1 MQATERLSPP
11 APRHPAARTCA
22 ALAALLLAAA
32 AGIAQVPAPD
42 GRVLVS
48 EVVVK
53 GNRLVSAE
61 EIRNRVRT
69 RAGQEYVPAAVEDD
83 VRSLYAT
90 RQFGNVYAEK
100 VDAGPNRVQ
109 VVFSV
114 VEYPSRVEKVE
125 YRGAKHLKTEDLDS
139 ESQVR
144 KGTPLNPLLNKLACR
159 RIEARYHQ
167 EGRPFATCTLVKG
180 GEPGDTEVIFQ
191 ITEGDKLAVTD
202 LHFVGN
208 TWVSAERLRTLINT
222 SDGPLRLGLL
232 GSTYSPAMIEA
243 DVNELIK
250 YYRSWGFH
258 DVRVARDVRYS
269 PDGRG
274 VAVTF
279 HIHEGTQYRVQG
291 TPTVHGAR
299 AFPPQTFEVNSK
311 LKAGDFYDQHKVDA
325 DLTMIRDWY
334 GYQGIDVRAQAT
346 PIYSKESPGVV
357 TVLYQVEERQPA
369 RVGQIFIVGNTRTR
383 QNVILRQVP
392 LYPGQVLSYPDIRQA
407 ERNLAKLNIFE
418 ASPDGAIRPTVTV
431 LDNTDSPFKDIL
443 IQVQEAN
450 TGSLLFGVGV
460 NSDSGLTGSIV
471 LNERNFDIT
480 RVPTS
485 FEDFLNGT
493 AFRGAGQELRIEA
506 VPGTQLQ
513 RYTISFREPFL
524 FDSPYSLTTS
534 AYFYQR
540 IFNEDQEDRLGGRIT
555 LGRKINDCWSAS
567 VTTRLENVRVGNL
580 SIFAPPD
587 YQEAEGN
594 NFLAGFRGGVTYDT
608 RDSFIR
614 PTEGSLVDVSA
625 EEVTGTH
632 TFTLLNLDA
641 SQYFTTYQRADG
653 SGRHVLALHS
663 QVGWA
668 SSNTPVYE
676 RYYAG
681 GFRSIRGFQFR
692 GVGPDVNG
700 FKVGGDFLFLN
711 SLEYLIPLTANEQV
725 QAVAFVDSGTVTPRI
740 DRWDDYRVSAGFGLR
755 FTVPMLGPVP
765 IALDFGFPIVK
776 GPRDQEQ
783 VFNFWMGIF
792 R

>member
-1 MQATERLSPP
+1 
-11 APRHPAARTCA
+11 
-22 ALAALLLAAA
+22 
-32 AGIAQVPAPD
+32 
-42 GRVLVS
+42 
-48 EVVVK
+48 
-53 GNRLVSAE
+53 
-61 EIRNRVRT
+61 
-69 RAGQEYVPAAVEDD
+69 
-83 VRSLYAT
+83 
-90 RQFGNVYAEK
+90 
-100 VDAGPNRVQ
+100 
-109 VVFSV
+109 
-114 VEYPSRVEKVE
+114 
-125 YRGAKHLKTEDLDS
+125 
-139 ESQVR
+139 
-144 KGTPLNPLLNKLACR
+144 
-159 RIEARYHQ
+159 
-167 EGRPFATCTLVKG
+167 
-180 GEPGDTEVIFQ
+180 
-191 ITEGDKLAVTD
+191 
-202 LHFVGN
+202 
-208 TWVSAERLRTLINT
+208 
-222 SDGPLRLGLL
+222 
-232 GSTYSPAMIEA
+232 
-243 DVNELIK
+243 
-250 YYRSWGFH
+250 
-258 DVRVARDVRYS
+258 
-269 PDGRG
+269 
-274 VAVTF
+274 
-279 HIHEGTQYRVQG
+279 
-291 TPTVHGAR
+291 
-299 AFPPQTFEVNSK
+299 
-311 LKAGDFYDQHKVDA
+311 
-325 DLTMIRDWY
+325 
-334 GYQGIDVRAQAT
+334 
-346 PIYSKESPGVV
+346 VV

-392 LYPGQVLSYPDIRQA
+392 LYPGQVLSYPDIRLA
-407 ERNLAKLNIFE
+407 ERNLARLNIFE

-534 AYFYQR
+534 GYFYQR
-540 IFNEDQEDRLGGRIT
+540 IFNEYQEDRLGGRVT
-555 LGRKINDCWSAS
+555 VGRKINDCWSAS
-567 VTTRLENVRVGNL
+567 VTTRLEDVRVGSV
-580 SIFAPPD
+580 SIFAPED
-587 YQEAEGN
+587 YQSAQGN

-614 PTEGSLVDVSA
+614 PTEGSVVDLSA

-653 SGRHVLALHS
+653 SGRQVLALHS

-676 RYYAG
+676 RFFAG
-681 GFRSIRGFQFR
+681 GFRSLRGFQFR

-700 FKVGGDFLFLN
+700 FKTGGDFLFLN
-711 SLEYLIPLTANEQV
+711 SLEYLIPVTANEQV
-725 QAVAFVDSGTVTPRI
+725 QVVTFVDSGTVTPRI
-740 DRWDDYRVSAGFGLR
+740 DKWDDYRVSVGFGLR

-776 GPRDQEQ
+776 GPRDNEQ